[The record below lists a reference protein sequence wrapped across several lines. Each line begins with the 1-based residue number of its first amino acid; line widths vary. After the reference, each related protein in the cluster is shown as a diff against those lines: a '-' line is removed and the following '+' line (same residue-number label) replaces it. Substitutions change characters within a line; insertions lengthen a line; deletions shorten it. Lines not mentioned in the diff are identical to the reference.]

1 MPGNFLIAEEHR
13 RLLCD
18 FTASLASD
26 NVAAGRDPADVGRDP
41 LQLRPVA
48 SVAPC
53 IQTLL
58 GIDSPIPVEW
68 RFGEFL
74 AANSSDLLTV
84 RALRSESI
92 GEALDVM
99 REYQSILTNVRTIS
113 HRSRTNGDVADIHR
127 GECLSDPVV
136 RFLFHSFLASKLSHM
151 FHLYSGNGQQ
161 APVDMRADCF
171 PVLMQRLAREIDFID
186 IEYRDSEVIL
196 GFPRDTLTHRPSGPS
211 ERLNAALDRELRR
224 KVTDVPEMETWSKR
238 ITFYIRSKHLSEVSV
253 DEISEAFGVQRRTLT
268 RQLRDEGTTFT
279 NILTEIRRE
288 RAVHLVGSTG
298 APLKRVAAELGF
310 NSDASFCMA
319 FKSWTGTTPMK
330 FRKAGPLRH
339 VADNGQRDMS
349 PTSQM
354 TVRPEAPILG
364 VKTAARLGPRW
375 NSTPRLSN

>member
-1 MPGNFLIAEEHR
+1 MPGSFLIAEEHR

-26 NVAAGRDPADVGRDP
+26 KLAAGRDPADVGRDP

-58 GIDSPIPVEW
+58 GIDSAIPVEW

-84 RALRSESI
+84 RALRSETI

-99 REYQSILTNVRTIS
+99 RAYQSILTNVRTIS

-127 GECLSDPVV
+127 GEGLSDPIV

-151 FHLYSGNGQQ
+151 FHLYSGNG
-161 APVDMRADCF
+161 AHALVDMRADCF

-186 IEYRDSEVIL
+186 IEYRDSEVVL
-196 GFPRDTLTHRPSGPS
+196 GFPRDTLTHRPSGPN
-211 ERLNAALDRELRR
+211 ERLNTALDRELRR

-238 ITFYIRSKHLSEVSV
+238 ITFYIRSKHLSEVSI

-268 RQLRDEGTTFT
+268 RQLRNEGTTFT

-288 RAVHLVGSTG
+288 RALHLVGNTEV
-298 APLKRVAAELGF
+298 PLKRVAGELGF

-330 FRKAGPLRH
+330 FRNNPSIHLPANDPQPTAFACRVTQQKSL
-339 VADNGQRDMS
+339 VATYS
-349 PTSQM
+349 
-354 TVRPEAPILG
+354 
-364 VKTAARLGPRW
+364 
-375 NSTPRLSN
+375 

>member
-18 FTASLASD
+18 FAASLAPD
-26 NVAAGRDPADVGRDP
+26 NVAAGRGPTNADRDP
-41 LQLRPVA
+41 LQLRPIA
-48 SVAPC
+48 SVAPY

-68 RFGEFL
+68 RFGEYL

-127 GECLSDPVV
+127 GECLSDPIV

-151 FHLYSGNGQQ
+151 FHLYSGNWRQ
-161 APVDMRADCF
+161 APVDMQADCF
-171 PVLMQRLAREIDFID
+171 PVLMQRLAREVDFID
-186 IEYRDSEVIL
+186 IDYRDGEVIL
-196 GFPRDTLTHRPSGPS
+196 GFSRDTLVHRPSGPN

-224 KVTDVPEMETWSKR
+224 KVADVPEMETLSNR
-238 ITFYIRSKHLSEVSV
+238 ITFYIRSKHLSDVSV
-253 DEISEAFGVQRRTLT
+253 DEISEAFGVQRRTLA

-288 RAVHLVGSTG
+288 KALHLVRHTNM
-298 APLKRVAAELGF
+298 PLKRVAAELGF
-310 NSDASFCMA
+310 NSDASFNMA
-319 FKSWTGTTPMK
+319 FKSWTGTAPMK
-330 FRKAGPLRH
+330 FRNNP
-339 VADNGQRDMS
+339 S
-349 PTSQM
+349 PQPPANDPRQ
-354 TVRPEAPILG
+354 TVFACRVMQQKSLIA
-364 VKTAARLGPRW
+364 TY
-375 NSTPRLSN
+375 S